1 MTRNFLTPA
10 FRMLLKNRWHSLINI
25 AGLTLGITCA
35 IVIFAIVRFELSF
48 DNDHLDKDR
57 IYRIVTERSPY
68 GEVEFTAGITYPL
81 PEALRQDFP
90 DLEYITIDDANT
102 AEPVLGVTARDGSLK
117 LFKEKKFTFADPD
130 YFKIFKYEWIEGTPD
145 LALTGEKTVVLTAS
159 IAKKYFGA
167 TPAMGQ
173 VISYNNKY
181 EVTVSGVVQD
191 PPLNS
196 SLPYEVIFSTR
207 LGADAHAW
215 KEWGSTSSGINC
227 YVKLKENVS
236 ATDFESKLKGWHM
249 KYFTGDEKQ
258 NGEAMTYFL
267 QPLREIHSDT
277 RFTTHGPETVS
288 KKTLISLSM
297 IGLLL
302 LVTACINFINLNTVL
317 IINRSKEVGV
327 KKVLGGSKIH
337 LVTTFLGETF
347 IITVVS
353 LTVSAGLTPLFL
365 GLLKSS
371 LGYTF
376 KIDFLTDA
384 MLPLFA
390 LSLLV
395 VVTLLA
401 GLYPALKLAAFKP
414 IRALKNRLYETGSE
428 GVSLRRIL
436 IGIQIITS
444 QALIICTIIVVRQVD
459 YFSSLP
465 LGLNSSSVVEFE
477 LPVRKSIDFKLL
489 KERLKTIPG
498 VQDVTMSNTGS
509 SGKDTWG
516 GDYEATVKGA
526 VVKGPAQVKFAD
538 NDYLKTY
545 QIKLLAGKDLLPSD
559 TAYAFLVN
567 ESAAHAMGFTSVED
581 AVGTPLSI
589 WGRKG
594 PISGVVQ
601 DFNTTSLRDAIA
613 PTVITSN
620 RGSYM
625 RTAVRLETNDLSKIL
640 AQIESTWK
648 MTYPNF
654 VFEYEF
660 LDDTIKHFY
669 ESEQR
674 TSRLIMI
681 ASIIAIVIG
690 AVGLL
695 GLVSF
700 SVARRTKE
708 VGIRKTLG
716 ASIASI
722 IALFS
727 KEFIWLVVISFAF
740 ATPVSYVLMNQWLAN
755 FAYHIEPGVMSFLVA
770 MILSGMV
777 VLGTVGVLSYRA
789 GTANPV
795 DALKYE

>member
-1 MTRNFLTPA
+1 
-10 FRMLLKNRWHSLINI
+10 MLVKNRWHSLINV

-35 IVIFAIVRFELSF
+35 IVIFVIVRFELSF
-48 DNDHLDKDR
+48 DKDHLHNER

-68 GEVEFTAGITYPL
+68 GEVEYTAGITYPL

-90 DLEYITIDDANT
+90 DLEYVTVDDANT
-102 AEPVLGVTARDGSLK
+102 SEPVLGVTAADGSVK

-130 YFKIFKYEWIEGTPD
+130 YFKIFKYEWLEGAPDRALNIE
-145 LALTGEKTVVLTAS
+145 KSVVLTAS
-159 IAKKYFGA
+159 VARKYFGS

-173 VISYNNKY
+173 VLSFNNKY
-181 EVTVSGVVQD
+181 QVTVSGVVQD
-191 PPLNS
+191 PPSNS
-196 SLPYEVIFSTR
+196 SLPYDVIFSTR

-215 KEWGSTSSGINC
+215 TNWGSTSSGINC
-227 YVKLKENVS
+227 YVLLKENVS
-236 ATDFESKLKGWHM
+236 AADFERKLKGWHM
-249 KYFTGDEKQ
+249 KYFIGDDKQ
-258 NGEAMTYFL
+258 QGESMNYFL
-267 QPLREIHSDT
+267 QPLREVHSDT
-277 RFTTHGPETVS
+277 RFSTHGPETVS
-288 KKTLISLSM
+288 KKTLTSLSM

-327 KKVLGGSKIH
+327 KKVLGGSKFH

-347 IITVVS
+347 IITLVALIISV
-353 LTVSAGLTPLFL
+353 GLTPLFL
-365 GLLKSS
+365 SLLKSS
-371 LGYTF
+371 LGYSL
-376 KIDFLTDA
+376 KINFLTDS
-384 MLPLFA
+384 MLVLFM
-390 LSLLV
+390 LLLLL

-401 GLYPALKLAAFKP
+401 GLYPGMKLAAFKP
-414 IRALKNRLYETGSE
+414 IRALKQKLYETGGE

-436 IGIQIITS
+436 IGVQIVTS

-459 YFSSLP
+459 YFSNLP

-477 LPVRKSIDFKLL
+477 LPTRKSIDFKLL
-489 KERLKTIPG
+489 KERLKAIPG

-516 GDYEATVKGA
+516 GDYEAIIKGEM
-526 VVKGPAQVKFAD
+526 VKGPAQVKFAD

-545 QIKLLAGKDLLPSD
+545 QIKLLAGNDLIPSD
-559 TAYAFLVN
+559 TAYAFLIN
-567 ESAAHAMGFTSVED
+567 ESAARAMGFATPEE
-581 AVGTPLSI
+581 AIGTPLSI

-594 PISGVVQ
+594 PISGVVS
-601 DFNTTSLRDAIA
+601 DFNTTSLRDPIA

-625 RTAVRLETNDLSKIL
+625 MTAMRLETADLPKTL
-640 AQIESTWK
+640 GQIESTWK
-648 MTYPNF
+648 MTYPAF
-654 VFEYEF
+654 VFEYAF

-669 ESEQR
+669 ETEQR

-681 ASIIAIVIG
+681 ASVIAIIIG

-716 ASIASI
+716 ASISSI

-727 KEFIWLVVISFAF
+727 KEFIWLVVISFAV
-740 ATPVSYVLMNQWLAN
+740 ATPVSYLLMNQWLAN
-755 FAYHIEPGVMSFLVA
+755 FAYHIQPGVMSFLAA
-770 MILSGMV
+770 MIMSGVV

-789 GTANPV
+789 GAANPV

>member
-1 MTRNFLTPA
+1 VLA
-10 FRMLLKNRWHSLINI
+10 ESL
-25 AGLTLGITCA
+25 
-35 IVIFAIVRFELSF
+35 
-48 DNDHLDKDR
+48 
-57 IYRIVTERSPY
+57 
-68 GEVEFTAGITYPL
+68 
-81 PEALRQDFP
+81 
-90 DLEYITIDDANT
+90 
-102 AEPVLGVTARDGSLK
+102 
-117 LFKEKKFTFADPD
+117 
-130 YFKIFKYEWIEGTPD
+130 
-145 LALTGEKTVVLTAS
+145 
-159 IAKKYFGA
+159 AKKYFGSA
-167 TPAMGQ
+167 PAMGQ
-173 VISYNNKY
+173 IISYNNKY
-181 EVTVSGVVQD
+181 QVTVSGVVQD
-191 PPLNS
+191 PPPNS

-215 KEWGSTSSGINC
+215 TEWGSTSSGINC
-227 YVKLKENVS
+227 YVRLKKNVS
-236 ATDFESKLKGWHM
+236 AADFESKLKGWHM
-249 KYFTGDEKQ
+249 KYFTGDDKQ
-258 NGEAMTYFL
+258 DGEAMTYFL
-267 QPLREIHSDT
+267 QPLNEVHSDT
-277 RFTTHGPETVS
+277 RFSTHGAETVS

-302 LVTACINFINLNTVL
+302 LVTACINFVNLNTVL

-347 IITVVS
+347 IITFVS
-353 LTVSAGLTPLFL
+353 LIVSAGLAPLFMS
-365 GLLKSS
+365 LLKSS
-371 LGYTF
+371 LGYTL
-376 KIDFLTDA
+376 KINFMADT
-384 MLPLFA
+384 MLPLFV

-395 VVTLLA
+395 IVTLLA
-401 GLYPALKLAAFKP
+401 GLYPGLKLAAFKP

-459 YFSSLP
+459 YFSNRP

-477 LPVRKSIDFKLL
+477 LPARKSIDFKLL
-489 KERLKTIPG
+489 KDRLRNIPG

-509 SGKDTWG
+509 AGKDTWG
-516 GDYEATVKGA
+516 GDYEATIKGE
-526 VVKGPAQVKFAD
+526 VVKGPAQIKFAD

-545 QIKLLAGKDLLPSD
+545 QIKLVAGKDLLPSD
-559 TAYAFLVN
+559 TAYAFLIN
-567 ESAAHAMGFTSVED
+567 ESAARAMGFTSPED
-581 AVGTPLSI
+581 AIGTPLSV

-594 PISGVVQ
+594 PVSGVVK

-625 RTAVRLETNDLSKIL
+625 MTAVRLETNDLSKIL
-640 AQIESTWK
+640 TQIEATWK
-648 MTYPNF
+648 MTYPSF
-654 VFEYEF
+654 VFEYQF
-660 LDDTIKHFY
+660 LDDTIRNFY

-674 TSRLIMI
+674 TSRLILI
-681 ASIIAIVIG
+681 ASVIAIFIG

-727 KEFIWLVVISFAF
+727 GEFIWLVVISFAF
-740 ATPVSYVLMNQWLAN
+740 ATPLSYILMNQWLAN
-755 FAYHIEPGVMSFLVA
+755 FAYHIQPGIMSFLAA
-770 MILSGMV
+770 MVLSGVV

-789 GTANPV
+789 GVANPV

>member
-1 MTRNFLTPA
+1 MVKNFLLPA
-10 FRMLLKNRWHSLINI
+10 LRMLLKNRWHSLINV
-25 AGLTLGITCA
+25 AGLTLGIACA

-48 DNDHLDKDR
+48 DRDHLNEER
-57 IYRIVTERSPY
+57 IYRIVTERAPY
-68 GEVEFTAGITYPL
+68 GDVEYTAGITYPL
-81 PEALRQDFP
+81 PDALRQDFP
-90 DLEYITIDDANT
+90 DLEYVTIDDANT
-102 AEPVLGVTARDGSLK
+102 AEPVLGIQAEDGSMK

-130 YFKIFKYEWIEGTPD
+130 YFKIFTYDWLEGSPD
-145 LALTGEKTVVLTAS
+145 LALKEEKTVVLTAS
-159 IAKKYFGA
+159 VAKKYFGNA
-167 TPAMGQ
+167 PAMGQ
-173 VISYNNKY
+173 LISYNNKY
-181 EVTVSGVVQD
+181 QVTVSGVVQD
-191 PPLNS
+191 PPSNS

-215 KEWGSTSSGINC
+215 TNWGSTSSGINC
-227 YVKLKENVS
+227 YVMLKENVS
-236 ATDFESKLKGWHM
+236 AADFENKLKGWHM

-258 NGEAMTYFL
+258 NGETMTYFL
-267 QPLREIHSDT
+267 QPLREVHSDT
-277 RFTTHGPETVS
+277 RFSTHGPNTVS

-347 IITVVS
+347 IITLVA
-353 LTVSAGLTPLFL
+353 LIISAGITPLFL
-365 GLLKSS
+365 SLLKSS
-371 LGYTF
+371 LGYTL
-376 KIDFLTDA
+376 KINFLNDP
-384 MLPLFA
+384 MLVFFMLA
-390 LSLLV
+390 LIV

-401 GLYPALKLAAFKP
+401 GLYPGLKLAAFRP
-414 IRALKNRLYETGSE
+414 IRALKNRLYETGNE

-436 IGIQIITS
+436 IGVQIITS
-444 QALIICTIIVVRQVD
+444 QALIICTIIVIRQVD
-459 YFSSLP
+459 YFSNLP
-465 LGLNSSSVVEFE
+465 LGLNSSSIVEFE
-477 LPVRKSIDFKLL
+477 LPARKSIDFKLL
-489 KERLKTIPG
+489 KERLKALPG
-498 VQDVTMSNTGS
+498 VQDITMSNTGS

-516 GDYEATVKGA
+516 GDYEVTVKGE

-545 QIKLLAGKDLLPSD
+545 QIKLIAGQDLLPSD
-559 TAYAFLVN
+559 TAYAFLIN
-567 ESAAHAMGFTSVED
+567 ESAARAMGFSSPED
-581 AVGTPLSI
+581 AIGARLSI
-589 WGRKG
+589 WSRKG
-594 PISGVVQ
+594 PVSGVVK
-601 DFNTTSLRDAIA
+601 DFNTTSLRDAIV

-625 RTAVRLETNDLSKIL
+625 LTAARLETSDLAKTL

-648 MTYPNF
+648 MTYPSF

-660 LDDTIKHFY
+660 LDETIKHFY
-669 ESEQR
+669 EAEQR

-681 ASIIAIVIG
+681 ASILAIIIG

-755 FAYHIEPGVMSFLVA
+755 FAYHIEPGVMSFMAA
-770 MILSGMV
+770 MILSAVV
-777 VLGTVGVLSYRA
+777 VLSTVGLLSYRA
-789 GTANPV
+789 GAANPV